1 MSQQSQKTSQDQQ
14 RDLLI
19 DEAQKAHKL
28 IIQSDQKFRK
38 QLDIKICY
46 LISRN
51 WFNQWCEYVGY
62 LEVIA
67 DLEPESE
74 KFALIKPNRL
84 INEEFIS
91 QQADQTLNISLF
103 KFDEKIVQESKFLNI
118 LLKQDQNLNTFK
130 IVDEETWKFF
140 SSRYPGGFEISRPVF
155 HYQHRIIQNVQLLQP
170 EIVVYNDELVQKIG
184 QLSDLQLKNG
194 QNPLNF
200 KRCQLPS
207 FYTLSQLKD
216 LMKRQFNVD
225 KVRVWRFDASQ
236 KKEEIQLQTGK
247 QVKQKQ
253 YQIRARELVEQQ
265 IGGHL
270 VLQDIIKN
278 HYCLIIELPIRGNFQ
293 LIQSSQ
299 SQIANG
305 KFQGVCEYCT
315 KILEL
320 SVRCVCKQVAY
331 CSQNCKYKDQD
342 FHSHTCDVAAD
353 SESDEEMNSLP
364 LEISGKA
371 GLKNIGNTCYLAAA
385 LQNIYITSEFSQ
397 KFTMNEINSTPNKKC
412 KLLQKFSKLLKEMTM
427 LNEES
432 IEPWSFKT
440 QLGQI
445 NQMFSGNYQHD
456 AAEFITCLFDAINE
470 ECQKDNIEGAKQDI
484 NLSKPDQFWSYCVK
498 QGYNKALIESF
509 LGLYESSIECPECQ
523 NTSLSYDPFTIL
535 SLPIKQ
541 KPIVK
546 QIMVNLIKENIALDV
561 IHTKTSYTT
570 GKTTIL
576 DLILFVCQENQIEY
590 KNNIVVCTYN
600 GESIQQA
607 YIKSEQLQKNVEDL
621 ETELEGKNKSLLFY
635 EVSYDLST
643 FDPLKHKLIKM
654 DYSRMGKTQIGIM
667 QVDEKTTF
675 SAPRVIIVERQQNMS
690 SIYKQIFSG
699 LSEIY
704 PEAYQL
710 VKDSFAE
717 YKEIQ
722 LETEQDNEQQNTKST
737 SLNDLE
743 EQRKK
748 EDAKWNGASNTKDQ
762 IDQKQQIQQQNNGSS
777 SNQKQSPPK
786 QQQQQIQQN
795 QISINDGW
803 GDFEIPTILPKKQN
817 QQQKS
822 TQKQQTNQ
830 KNEQQLTQ
838 PTQNQQLPKQPEKKQ
853 QPQALQAQQSQTSSQ
868 ALTQASSNS
877 IQSAQSTASN
887 DGGWGW
893 DSEIYVAPKKA
904 APTPVQQKPQVLP
917 SAAKQ
922 VNQQQGKSDEDDF
935 TQVTQHKKGKNSKQN
950 NKEVVQEQNTLSK
963 TQNLNQQ
970 NNSKNNQNKA
980 SENQKQNN
988 NNNGNFANQNGQS
1001 NQKTI
1006 LNGQQQAKPQSK
1018 QQQQQNIVNPF
1029 ATWGDEDQPRNIT
1042 EPEQEK
1048 KSLTSSKQLIEK
1060 QQQQSEIKVENQ
1072 NQQEESTSNQ
1082 NLAVNQNNKPNK
1094 SKTVIQKE
1102 DFSELL
1108 TKLPFSVNIKS
1119 KKSRIGGVFKC
1130 YFCGKQNCQNCT
1142 LPFENQ
1148 RTFSQLLQNY
1158 RDLLELELFWQKE
1171 QPPKTLYKS
1180 IIDQNQANSQAKK
1193 QNLPNL
1199 QYCLEEFSQKE
1210 QLSKENAWYC
1220 SKCQKQQQAFKKLSI
1235 KYAPNNLIIQIK
1247 RFKTNIQDGSKEKNY
1262 QQVIFPEYG
1271 FSLQSYADT
1280 QVSPSIPSSKF
1291 NGDIVYDL
1299 YGLIIHEGTTENGHY
1314 IAQCK
1319 YDKIWYSFD
1328 DDNISIVESE
1338 KVLNNKNAYILFYRL
1353 RK

>member
-1 MSQQSQKTSQDQQ
+1 MSQQSQKTSQEQL

-19 DEAQKAHKL
+19 EEAQKAHKL

-74 KFALIKPNRL
+74 KFAQTKPNRL
-84 INEEFIS
+84 INEEFVS
-91 QQADQTLNISLF
+91 QQADQTLNIQLF

-130 IVDEETWKFF
+130 IVDEETWQFF
-140 SSRYPGGFEISRPVF
+140 SSKYPGGFEISRPVF
-155 HYQHRIIQNVQLLQP
+155 HYQHRIIQNIQLLQP
-170 EIVVYNDELVQKIG
+170 EIIIYNDELVQKISS
-184 QLSDLQLKNG
+184 LSDLQLKNG

-216 LMKRQFNVD
+216 LMKKQFSVD
-225 KVRVWRFDASQ
+225 KVRIWRYDASQ

-265 IGGHL
+265 IGEHL

-278 HYCLIIELPIRGNFQ
+278 HYCLIIELPIKGSFQ
-293 LIQSSQ
+293 LAQSNQ

-305 KFQGVCEYCT
+305 KFQGICEYCT
-315 KILEL
+315 KLLEL

-385 LQNIYITSEFSQ
+385 LQNIYMSPEFSQ
-397 KFTMNEINSTPNKKC
+397 KFTMNEINQIPNKKC

-445 NQMFSGNYQHD
+445 NSMFSGNFQHD

-470 ECQKDNIEGAKQDI
+470 ECQKDNIDNSKQQFSL
-484 NLSKPDQFWSYCVK
+484 NKPDQFWDYCVK

-546 QIMVNLIKENIALDV
+546 QIMVNLIKENIAHDI

-576 DLILFVCQENQIEY
+576 DLILFVCKENQIEY

-654 DYSRMGKTQIGIM
+654 DFSRIGKTQIGIM
-667 QVDEKTTF
+667 QVDEKTIF
-675 SAPRVIIVERQQNMS
+675 SAPRVIIVERQQNIS
-690 SIYKQIFSG
+690 SIYKQIFQG

-710 VKDSFAE
+710 IQDSFAE

-722 LETEQDNEQQNTKST
+722 IESEQENDQQNTKST
-737 SLNDLE
+737 SLNELE
-743 EQRKK
+743 EQRKN
-748 EDAKWNGASNTKDQ
+748 EEIKWNGPSNTKDQ
-762 IDQKQQIQQQNNGSS
+762 PDQKQQTQQLNSATN

-786 QQQQQIQQN
+786 QQQQQQTQQN
-795 QISINDGW
+795 QVISNDGW

-817 QQQKS
+817 QQQQS

-830 KNEQQLTQ
+830 NNGQKTQ
-838 PTQNQQLPKQPEKKQ
+838 STQNQQQPKQPEQKQ
-853 QPQALQAQQSQTSSQ
+853 QMQTQSVQKSQTSSQ
-868 ALTQASSNS
+868 AVTQASSNS
-877 IQSAQSTASN
+877 IQSSQSISSN

-893 DSEIYVAPKKA
+893 DSQIYVAPKKVA
-904 APTPVQQKPQVLP
+904 PAPTQQKPQAQP
-917 SAAKQ
+917 AAKQ
-922 VNQQQGKSDEDDF
+922 GNQQQAKSEEEEF
-935 TQVTQHKKGKNSKQN
+935 TQVTQHKKGKNQKQN
-950 NKEVVQEQNTLSK
+950 NKEIYQEQNPINK
-963 TQNLNQQ
+963 VQNLNQQ
-970 NNSKNNQNKA
+970 NTNKNNQSKIQ
-980 SENQKQNN
+980 ENQNQSNN
-988 NNNGNFANQNGQS
+988 SNGNFANQNGQS
-1001 NQKTI
+1001 IQKAI
-1006 LNGQQQAKPQSK
+1006 PNGQQSKPQPK
-1018 QQQQQNIVNPF
+1018 QQQNNINPF
-1029 ATWGDEDQPRNIT
+1029 ATWGDEDLSSNVTQPEN
-1042 EPEQEK
+1042 EK
-1048 KSLTSSKQLIEK
+1048 KSTVSNKQTIEK
-1060 QQQQSEIKVENQ
+1060 QQQQPEVKSANQ
-1072 NQQEESTSNQ
+1072 NQQEEINSNQ
-1082 NLAVNQNNKPNK
+1082 NIAVNQNSKPVK
-1094 SKTVIQKE
+1094 SKTIIQKE

-1119 KKSRIGGVFKC
+1119 KKRRIGGAFKC

-1148 RTFSQLLQNY
+1148 RTFSQLLQSY

-1171 QPPKTLYKS
+1171 QPSKTLYKQ

-1193 QNLPNL
+1193 QNLPTL

-1210 QLSKENAWYC
+1210 QLSKENTWYC
-1220 SKCQKQQQAFKKLSI
+1220 CKCQKQQQAFKKLSI

-1271 FSLQSYADT
+1271 FSLKNYGDV
-1280 QVSPSIPSSKF
+1280 QVSPSIPSSKQS
-1291 NGDIVYDL
+1291 GDLVYDL

-1328 DDNISIVESE
+1328 DDNITIVDSE